1 MGTFLNIFKVSH
13 NQMLYFFNIKNDHLL
28 PISEKRGTLAPLSA
42 VH

>member
-28 PISEKRGTLAPLSA
+28 PISEKRGTFALLSA
-42 VH
+42 VN